1 MRERIFE
8 LLRQTTK
15 PYRYVGGEEGSI
27 KKDLTK
33 IELKTCL
40 MFPDMYEVAISNLG
54 HRILYNILN
63 KDEKILCDRT
73 YAPAVDFAQILQK
86 EKVLLY
92 SSDNF
97 IPLNEFDVIAVSLS
111 YELSY
116 PTMLKMFEMGGISVK
131 SADRNENEPIVVGG
145 GSCAYSPE
153 PLWEFIDAFSIGD
166 GEKSL
171 YQIHEKIL
179 ELKKMGKTR
188 REIIN
193 ALAKLEGVYVPSLY
207 DVEGEFACPKPISD
221 APETVNKQNVN
232 LDDDDF
238 PTNFPVPLSPSV
250 HDRVVVEIRR
260 GCGRMCRFCQ
270 ACFVNLPIRERKA
283 SSVQNLVEK
292 SIENTGYEEYSLLSL
307 SSNDYNGIIPLLGC
321 ITTKFADDGISV
333 SLPSQRADK
342 FSLKLAQLAQTV
354 RKGTITIAI
363 EAGSQRLRDV
373 VNKNLNEEQIFSS
386 ILSAYEAGWN
396 TVKIYLMIGLPTET
410 YEDLDETIELLRRI
424 KWRAN
429 NLRNEKGIKKLL
441 NITATVSIFVPKS
454 FTPFQ
459 WCAQNSLEEIKA
471 KTQYLQEKVKSV
483 KGVKLNFH
491 NAFLSRIE
499 AVFSRGD
506 RGLSKFI
513 YQTYKNGSYL
523 DAWHENFNEEVWVKS
538 AQEANIDFE
547 IYSTRQIPIE
557 QELPW
562 DFIKTGVTKE
572 FLQNEYIASTENLL
586 HPACDEKC
594 VRCGAC
600 GFGGVKK
607 TINKEMLPFDEN
619 ASVYNY
625 KKEHEERKIYKY
637 RLKLTKDGA
646 LQFISHLDF
655 LKLVIKAIKKAHID
669 VAYSL
674 GFNPSPKLSLGVA
687 LPLFVKSVGE
697 VMDIELYENTE
708 PEILKNKLNEFLH
721 EGCRVV
727 AAKRMPDRHEA
738 IEVEAHWATYEAKLL
753 KKNLKKNEIESII
766 KHVLDQSCIL
776 IERTN
781 KKGLTKQ
788 VDIRKSIESIE
799 LLPDSDSIKIRFVL
813 KATNSNSPDESI
825 PILRADDFISLVFPE
840 TAWDVVRLELL
851 DAKKESLLK
860 F

>member
-1 MRERIFE
+1 MKEKILE

-15 PYRYVGGEEGSI
+15 PYRYVGGEEGSV
-27 KKDLTK
+27 KKDINK
-33 IELKTCL
+33 AELKTCL
-40 MFPDMYEVAISNLG
+40 MFPDMYEVAVSNLG

-73 YAPAVDFAQILQK
+73 YAPSPDFAQILQN
-86 EKVLLY
+86 EGLPLY
-92 SSDNF
+92 SIDHF
-97 IPLNEFDVIAVSLS
+97 LPIKEFDVLAVSLS

-116 PTMLKMFEMGGISVK
+116 PTMLKMFEMAGITVK
-131 SADRNENEPIVVGG
+131 SAERKEDEPIILAG

-171 YQIHEKIL
+171 LLINQKIL
-179 ELKKMGKTR
+179 ELKKQGKSR
-188 REIIN
+188 REIIE
-193 ALAKLEGVYVPSLY
+193 ALAGIDGVYVPSLY
-207 DVEGEFACPKPISD
+207 EVKGDFSCPKPVKN

-232 LDDDDF
+232 LDDEDF

-250 HDRVVVEIRR
+250 HDRVVVELRR

-270 ACFVNLPIRERKA
+270 ACYVNLPIRERSA
-283 SSVQNLVEK
+283 TSVQKLVEE
-292 SIENTGYEEYSLLSL
+292 SLENTGYEEYSLLSL

-321 ITTKFADDGISV
+321 MTQKYAKKGISV

-342 FSLKLAQLAQTV
+342 FSLKLAQIVQAV

-373 VNKNLNEEQIFSS
+373 VNKNLTEEQIFSS

-441 NITATVSIFVPKS
+441 SLTATVSIFVPKA

-459 WCAQNSLEEIKA
+459 WCGQNTLEEIKA
-471 KTQYLQEKVKSV
+471 KTAYLQEKIKTV

-506 RGLSKFI
+506 RALSKFI

-523 DAWHENFNEEVWVKS
+523 DAWHENFNEEVWIKS
-538 AQEANIDFE
+538 AEETGIIFE
-547 IYSTRQIPIE
+547 TYSTRSIPVE
-557 QELPW
+557 KELPW
-562 DFIKTGVTKE
+562 DFIHTGVKKE
-572 FLQNEYIASTENLL
+572 FLKQEYLASTKNIL

-594 VRCGAC
+594 VGCGAC

-607 TINKEMLPFDEN
+607 TINKEILPYDEN
-619 ASVYNY
+619 IKMYNY
-625 KKEHEERKIYKY
+625 KKENETRKTYKY

-655 LKLVIKAIKKAHID
+655 LKLVIKAIKKAHVDI
-669 VAYSL
+669 AYSL
-674 GFNPSPKLSLGVA
+674 GFNPAPKLSLGVA
-687 LPLFVKSVGE
+687 LPLFVKSIGE
-697 VMDIELYENTE
+697 VMDIELYENMPPNDLT
-708 PEILKNKLNEFLH
+708 KKLNEFLH
-721 EGCRVV
+721 DGCRITD
-727 AAKRMPDRHEA
+727 AKRMPDKHAA
-738 IEVEAHWATYEAKLL
+738 IEIDARWASYEAVLL
-753 KKNLKKNEIESII
+753 KKNLKKNEIECII
-766 KHVLDQSCIL
+766 NHVLEQSDIMV
-776 IERTN
+776 ERTN
-781 KKGLTKQ
+781 KKGLKKQ
-788 VDIRKSIESIE
+788 VDIRKSIGSIDIVK
-799 LLPDSDSIKIRFVL
+799 DSNPVKIKFVL
-813 KATNSNSPDESI
+813 KATNSNSEGQDI
-825 PILRADDFISLVFPE
+825 PILRADDFINIVFPD
-840 TAWDVVRLELL
+840 TSWDITRTELL
-851 DAKKESLLK
+851 DENHESLLK
-860 F
+860 

>member
-1 MRERIFE
+1 MKDKILQ

-27 KKDLTK
+27 KKDLSK
-33 IELKTCL
+33 VELKTCL

-54 HRILYNILN
+54 HRILYHILN
-63 KDEKILCDRT
+63 KDERILCDRT
-73 YAPAVDFAQILQK
+73 YAPAADFAKILQDNN
-86 EKVLLY
+86 VLLY

-97 IPLNEFDVIAVSLS
+97 IPLKDFDVIAVSLS

-116 PTMLKMFEMGGISVK
+116 PTMLKMFEMGGIPVK
-131 SADRNENEPIVVGG
+131 SSQRTENSPIILGG

-153 PLWEFIDAFSIGD
+153 PLWEFIDAFAIGD
-166 GEKSL
+166 GENSL
-171 YQIHEKIL
+171 KNIYEKIL
-179 ELKKMGKTR
+179 EYKKLGLKR
-188 REIIN
+188 NEIIK
-193 ALAKLEGVYVPSLY
+193 KLSEIEGVYVPSLY
-207 DVEGEFACPKPISD
+207 EVKGDFSCPEPISD
-221 APETVNKQNVN
+221 APKVIKKQNSPLN
-232 LDDDDF
+232 DEDF
-238 PTNFPVPLSPSV
+238 PVNFPVPLSPSV
-250 HDRVVVEIRR
+250 HDRVVVELRR

-270 ACFVNLPIRERKA
+270 ACFVNLPIRERSAK
-283 SSVQNLVEK
+283 SVEK
-292 SIENTGYEEYSLLSL
+292 LVDESLKNTGYEEYSLLSL

-321 ITTKFADDGISV
+321 MTEKYAKEGISV

-342 FSLKLAQLAQTV
+342 FSLKLAQIVQTV

-363 EAGSQRLRDV
+363 EAGSQRLRDC

-396 TVKIYLMIGLPTET
+396 TVKLYLMLGLPTET

-429 NLRNEKGIKKLL
+429 NLRKEKGLHKLL
-441 NITATVSIFVPKS
+441 NLTATVSIFVPKP

-471 KTQYLQEKVKSV
+471 KTNYLKEKIKTV

-506 RGLSKFI
+506 RNLSKFI

-523 DAWHENFNEEVWVKS
+523 DAWHENFNEEIWVKS
-538 AQEANIDFE
+538 AQETNIDFE
-547 IYSTRQIPIE
+547 EYSTRQIPIE
-557 QELPW
+557 QKLPW
-562 DFIKTGVTKE
+562 DFINTGVSKE
-572 FLQNEYIASTENLL
+572 FLKQEFLASQKSIQ

-607 TINKEMLPFDEN
+607 TINKEILDYNEN
-619 ASVYNY
+619 KQLYDY
-625 KKEHEERKIYKY
+625 KKDNEGRKTYKY
-637 RLKLTKDGA
+637 RLKLTKSGA
-646 LQFISHLDF
+646 LKYISHLDF
-655 LKLVIKAIKKAHID
+655 LRLMIKAVKKAKID

-687 LPLFVKSVGE
+687 LPIFLESRGE
-697 VMDIELYENTE
+697 LMDIELYEDLE
-708 PEILKNKLNEFLH
+708 PESLMQKINKHLH
-721 EGCRVV
+721 EDSRVLK
-727 AAKRMPDRHEA
+727 AIKMPDKHEA
-738 IEVEAHWATYEAKLL
+738 IEIEARWACYEAVPL
-753 KKNLKKNEIESII
+753 KKDLKKNEITVII
-766 KHVLDQSCIL
+766 ENVLAHENIF

-781 KKGLTKQ
+781 KKGLKKQ
-788 VDIRKSIESIE
+788 IDVRKSI
-799 LLPDSDSIKIRFVL
+799 DSINVIENGDSFKIKFVL
-813 KATNSNSPDESI
+813 KATNSNSNGEDI
-825 PILRADDFISLVFPE
+825 PILRADDFINLIFPDTDWSITRIDLTDE
-840 TAWDVVRLELL
+840 HKKVLL
-851 DAKKESLLK
+851 
-860 F
+860 

>member
-1 MRERIFE
+1 MKERILE

-27 KKDLTK
+27 KKDINK
-33 IELKTCL
+33 AELKVCL

-73 YAPAVDFAQILQK
+73 YAPSPDFAQILQK
-86 EKVLLY
+86 EGLSLY
-92 SSDNF
+92 SSDHF
-97 IPLNEFDVIAVSLS
+97 LPIKEFDVLAVSLS

-116 PTMLKMFEMGGISVK
+116 PTALKMFEMSGISVK
-131 SADRNENEPIVVGG
+131 SADRNEDEPIVLAG

-171 YQIHEKIL
+171 LLINQEIL
-179 ELKKMGKTR
+179 KLKKQGKKR

-193 ALAKLEGVYVPSLY
+193 ALAKIDGVYVPSLY
-207 DVEGEFACPKPISD
+207 EVEGEFSCPKPISD
-221 APETVNKQNVN
+221 APKTVNKQNVN
-232 LDDDDF
+232 LEDDDF

-250 HDRVVVEIRR
+250 HDRVVVELRR

-270 ACFVNLPIRERKA
+270 ACFVNLPIRERSA
-283 SSVQNLVEK
+283 SSVEKLVDE
-292 SIENTGYEEYSLLSL
+292 SLENTGYEEYSLLSL

-321 ITTKFADDGISV
+321 MTQKYAKKGISV

-342 FSLKLAQLAQTV
+342 FSLKLAQIVQAV

-373 VNKNLNEEQIFSS
+373 VNKNLTEEQIFSS

-410 YEDLDETIELLRRI
+410 YEDLDETVELLRRI

-441 NITATVSIFVPKS
+441 NLTATVSIFVPKA

-459 WCAQNSLEEIKA
+459 WCGQNSLEEIKA
-471 KTQYLQEKVKSV
+471 KTAYLQEKVKTV

-491 NAFLSRIE
+491 NAFLSRVE

-506 RGLSKFI
+506 RNLSKFI

-523 DAWHENFNEEVWVKS
+523 DAWHENFNEEIWVKS
-538 AQEANIDFE
+538 AQETGIDFE
-547 IYSTRQIPIE
+547 EYSTREISTDK
-557 QELPW
+557 ELPW
-562 DFIKTGVTKE
+562 EFINIGVTKE
-572 FLQNEYIASTENLL
+572 FLKNEYLASKENML

-607 TINKEMLPFDEN
+607 TINKEILSYDEN
-619 ASVYNY
+619 I
-625 KKEHEERKIYKY
+625 K
-637 RLKLTKDGA
+637 LKLTKDGA

-655 LKLVIKAIKKAHID
+655 LRLIIKAIKKAHID

-687 LPLFVKSVGE
+687 LPLFVKSKGE
-697 VMDIELYENTE
+697 IMDIELYENIQ
-708 PEILKNKLNEFLH
+708 PADLMKKMNEFLH
-721 EGCRVV
+721 EGCRIID
-727 AAKRMPDRHEA
+727 AKRMPDKHEA
-738 IEVEAHWATYEAKLL
+738 IEIEARWASYEAVLL
-753 KKNLKKNEIESII
+753 KKNLKKNDVEGII
-766 KHVLDQSCIL
+766 NHVLSQPSIL
-776 IERTN
+776 VERTN
-781 KKGLTKQ
+781 KKGLKKQ
-788 VDIRKSIESIE
+788 VEIRKSIGHIHAEE
-799 LLPDSDSIKIRFVL
+799 NSDPIKIKFVL
-813 KATNSNSPDESI
+813 KATNSNSFGEDI
-825 PILRADDFISLVFPE
+825 PILRADDFINLVFPD
-840 TAWDVVRLELL
+840 TSWDIIRTELL
-851 DAKKESLLK
+851 NEKKESL